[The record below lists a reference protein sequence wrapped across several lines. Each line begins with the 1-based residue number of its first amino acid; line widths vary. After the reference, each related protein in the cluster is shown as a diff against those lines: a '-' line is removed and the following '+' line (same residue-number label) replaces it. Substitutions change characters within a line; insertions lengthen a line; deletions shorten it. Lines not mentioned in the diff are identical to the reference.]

1 MSHFQYF
8 PETDTLSIDLSDE
21 PATGGAIHAG
31 ADGEDILFFRQRG
44 ADHKIERASVRAD
57 LTRLG

>member
-1 MSHFQYF
+1 MMSHFQYF

-31 ADGEDILFFRQRG
+31 ADDEDILFFIDSEGRITKSKGPAFAQ
-44 ADHKIERASVRAD
+44 I
-57 LTRLG
+57 